1 MLRLLIIALPLVVA
15 LPAAFDE
22 QEVNALQ
29 FEVQSPLQF
38 EVRSPP
44 ESRPLLPAATQD
56 QHRSPATHST
66 PRAHHPSAPITIHA
80 PGALERGQ
88 DDPPRDQLRHQP
100 LRAQGHQPTTRRC
113 ARPCRQPRMQRAQLS
128 VGRAAASAR
137 ERPVHM
143 LQAHARRPL
152 PRLPQLC
159 ARREARRPPRAMQ
172 LALAI
177 STRERAC
184 FADGLRVAPPVQA
197 AAAASGR
204 ARRPSRSRHLRHD
217 RQAQRRKHGHDDPA
231 TVTYGVKPVPAV
243 SRARWSSRLRPRRRT
258 AHTTHTSPPA
268 TLAAP
273 TPCPS

>member
-1 MLRLLIIALPLVVA
+1 MLRLLIVALPLVVA

-22 QEVNALQ
+22 QEVNAFQ

-56 QHRSPATHST
+56 QHKSPATHST

-80 PGALERGQ
+80 PGALARGQ

-143 LQAHARRPL
+143 LQAHARRPF

-159 ARREARRPPRAMQ
+159 ARREARRSPRAMQ

-177 STRERAC
+177 GTRERAALPVWLTDC
-184 FADGLRVAPPVQA
+184 ALLPRCRQPQLRAGGLDGHRALDISATT
-197 AAAASGR
+197 GR
-204 ARRPSRSRHLRHD
+204 RNVESTVTMIRPPSR
-217 RQAQRRKHGHDDPA
+217 
-231 TVTYGVKPVPAV
+231 
-243 SRARWSSRLRPRRRT
+243 T
-258 AHTTHTSPPA
+258 A
-268 TLAAP
+268 
-273 TPCPS
+273 